1 MINIGYH
8 GLDRMKQET
17 TQSYIKNL
25 SVPLLAKILS
35 YLDFDAIRIFFN
47 ESCINS
53 LQDFRMAK
61 QKTGNV
67 SHSGKINMRGPR
79 LSQIQKF

>member
-1 MINIGYH
+1 MINRGYH
-8 GLDRMKQET
+8 GLDSMKQET
-17 TQSYIKNL
+17 TQSYIQNL

-61 QKTGNV
+61 IKTVNV
-67 SHSGKINMRGPR
+67 SKRGGINIDYATYK
-79 LSQIQKF
+79 SV